1 MIKSYCNGAKL
12 RGCVSDVWCPLIV
25 KGVMSYEYNGNPD
38 VVTSYIFALSYI
50 DMHNDKKN

>member
-1 MIKSYCNGAKL
+1 MVKSYCNGAEL

-38 VVTSYIFALSYI
+38 VVTSYIFRIIIY
-50 DMHNDKKN
+50 